1 VGRLV
6 GVGGVRVGITA
17 WTEKTLIEES
27 NFYPP
32 EANTPEERLRFYAS
46 QFPVVE
52 VDSTFYGMPSERNAA
67 LWVERT
73 PAEFDFHVKA
83 FALLTGH
90 PTTPKQLTKDVR
102 EALPSEA
109 AEKRNLY
116 PKDLPGELLDQ
127 TWSRFAEALMPL
139 HSAGKLVA
147 VLFQFPPWFVI
158 SRRSKAEILA
168 AKERLPDY
176 RIAVELRHK
185 SWMEERN
192 QEETLGFLSEHDIP
206 YVSVDMPQG
215 FDSSIPP
222 VAAATS
228 DALAVVRFH
237 GRNEEVW
244 TKKTRTA
251 AERFNYRY
259 DEGEL
264 QEWVPR
270 IEGLREQAK
279 ETHVL
284 FNNCYRDHAVTNAR
298 QLAALLE

>member
-1 VGRLV
+1 MGE
-6 GVGGVRVGITA
+6 VRVGITA

-27 NFYPP
+27 DFYPP
-32 EANTPEERLRFYAS
+32 DATTPEARLRFYAS

-67 LWVERT
+67 LWTERT
-73 PAEFDFHVKA
+73 PASFDFHVKA

-102 EALPSEA
+102 EALPEDLAS
-109 AEKRNLY
+109 KRTLY
-116 PKDLPGELLDQ
+116 PKDLPAELLDEMW
-127 TWSRFAEALMPL
+127 TRFAEALMPL

-158 SRRSKAEILA
+158 SRASKAEILA

-176 RIAVELRHK
+176 RIVVELRHK
-185 SWMEERN
+185 TWMEERN
-192 QEETLGFLSEHDIP
+192 REETLAFLSEHDIP

-228 DALAVVRFH
+228 PDLAVVRFH
-237 GRNEEVW
+237 GRNEDVW
-244 TKKTRTA
+244 TKKTKTA

-264 QEWVPR
+264 QEWVPK
-270 IEGLREQAK
+270 IEALREQAK

-298 QLAALLE
+298 QLASLLE